1 MVRKGHFFHNP
12 TTKANQMKQINQ
24 TDGTDQMDE
33 TDHPPRHWY
42 VIQTNPR
49 EEERALHYLGEKGVE
64 TFFPKILV
72 VRYRMVRV
80 GTVVKPMFPSY
91 LFARFCAPKE
101 VPYVRWTRGVKRI
114 LGAEEEPIP
123 VPEEAVRLIQEQV
136 DERGVVRIG
145 RRLRPKDRVRIR
157 SGPFKDLLG
166 IFEREI
172 DDQGRVEILLNL
184 VGYSA
189 RVQLHESLVERLP

>member
-1 MVRKGHFFHNP
+1 
-12 TTKANQMKQINQ
+12 
-24 TDGTDQMDE
+24 MDE
-33 TDHPPRHWY
+33 IYEMDEAERRWY

-64 TFFPKILV
+64 TFFPRILV
-72 VRYRMVRV
+72 VRYRLVRV
-80 GTVVKPMFPSY
+80 GTVIKAMFPSY
-91 LFARFCAPKE
+91 LFARFRSPEE

-114 LGAEEEPIP
+114 LGAEDEPIP

-136 DERGVVRIG
+136 DEEGVVRIG
-145 RRLRPKDRVRIR
+145 RRLRPRDRVRIR

-172 DDQGRVEILLNL
+172 NDQGRVEILLNL

-189 RVQLHESLVERLP
+189 RVQLHGSLVERLP